1 MDTTV
6 QDKQELKRRRR
17 ERVIIVITI
26 LLVLGL
32 TFVES
37 RLVGSG
43 ARLPFSSE
51 VLIFGLINV
60 NLILIILL
68 IFLIVRNLVKLI
80 FERRRG
86 ILGSKLRSKLV
97 AAFVSLSLI
106 PTIVLFLVSI
116 QFLSYSIE
124 NWFNVKIGTA
134 LDSSLSIGRTYYE
147 KYGEDTLN
155 MAKNLSHE
163 ITAGRLYE
171 RDMADQLKEL
181 LEDRRSIFGRGLVE
195 ITLDNREERYL
206 LRDPAYPD
214 ISPPKLTAQMVDDL
228 YRGNELSLV
237 QSLGAGDLVSG
248 IVPLYINF
256 ELTDVIGVATVSLII
271 PGDLAARLSEIAKTS
286 EEYRQ
291 FNLLKNPIKWSFI
304 ITLSIVTL
312 LIVFSATWFGLF
324 LAKGITVPIQDLAE
338 ATDEISRGN
347 LDYHIDVL
355 ADDEIGVLVDSFNR
369 MTEELKNSSD
379 ELKKANISLDERRHY
394 METVLKNVS
403 AGVISLDRDGVI
415 TTMNRAAEAMLDVT
429 ADEALNTTLDRA
441 LAPEHT
447 ELISQILQ
455 ELGERDSD
463 YIEKQAQIMARDTV
477 LTILISVTTLRDDH
491 NRSMGMVVV
500 FEDISQ
506 LQKAERIAAWREVA
520 RRIAHEIKNPL
531 TPVKLSAERLQ
542 KKYGNRM
549 EGEEKAV
556 FSECTRAIV
565 SQVDTLKNLVDEFS
579 KFARLPISDPVPQDV
594 NQVIAEPVLLF
605 QDAHKDIDFEF
616 SRGPGLPMVMID
628 TSQIRRAMIN
638 LLDNAVAALAS
649 NPERGRIEV
658 STSLSPE
665 GEKVRVEVRDNG
677 AGIEPRDRVRL
688 FEPYFSTKK
697 SGMGLGLTIVSS
709 IISDHKGVVGIKEN
723 SPRGTI
729 IFFELPRAEDWNHE
743 KNRTHSR

>member
-1 MDTTV
+1 METTL

-32 TFVES
+32 TFLES

-51 VLIFGLINV
+51 VLIFGLINI

-116 QFLSYSIE
+116 QFLSYSID

-134 LDSSLSIGRTYYE
+134 LDSSLSIGQTYYE
-147 KYGEDTLN
+147 KHGEDTLN
-155 MAKNLSHE
+155 LAKSLSHE

-171 RDMADQLKEL
+171 RDMADQLKTL
-181 LEDRRSIFGRGLVE
+181 LEERRSIFGRGLVE

-206 LRDPAYPD
+206 LRDPAHPD

-271 PGDLAARLSEIAKTS
+271 PGDLAGRLSEIAKTS

-415 TTMNRAAEAMLDVT
+415 TTINRAAETMLDIT
-429 ADEALNTTLDRA
+429 ADEAVNTSLARA

-447 ELISQILQ
+447 ELISQILK
-455 ELGERDSD
+455 ELDERDSD
-463 YIEKQAQIMARDTV
+463 YIEKQAQIMVKDTV

-556 FSECTRAIV
+556 FRECTQAIV

-579 KFARLPISDPVPQDV
+579 KFARLPISNPLPGDV

-616 SRGPGLPMVMID
+616 SREPGLPMVMID
-628 TSQIRRAMIN
+628 TGQIRRVMIN

-649 NPERGRIEV
+649 NPEQGRIEI
-658 STSLSPE
+658 STSLSPD
-665 GEKVRVEVRDNG
+665 GGRVRVEVRDNG
-677 AGIEPRDRVRL
+677 AGIEPKDRVKL

-709 IISDHKGVVGIKEN
+709 IISDHKGLVGIKEN

-729 IFFELPRAEDWNHE
+729 IFFELTRAEDWNHE
-743 KNRTHSR
+743 ENSADSR

>member
-1 MDTTV
+1 MNTTL
-6 QDKQELKRRRR
+6 QDRQELKRRRR

-32 TFVES
+32 TFLES
-37 RLVGSG
+37 RLVGSDTP
-43 ARLPFSSE
+43 LPFSGE

-68 IFLIVRNLVKLI
+68 VFLIVRNLVKLI

-86 ILGSKLRSKLV
+86 VLGSKLRSKLV

-116 QFLSYSIE
+116 QFLSYSID
-124 NWFNVKIGTA
+124 NWFNLKIGSA
-134 LDSSLSIGRTYYE
+134 LDSSLSIGQTYYQTH
-147 KYGEDTLN
+147 GEETLN
-155 MAKNLSHE
+155 LAKRIGYE

-171 RDMADQLKEL
+171 RDMADQLEQFLKERQSAL
-181 LEDRRSIFGRGLVE
+181 GRGLLEV
-195 ITLDNREERYL
+195 TFDNREERYI
-206 LRDPAYPD
+206 LRDPAHPD
-214 ISPPKLTAQMVDDL
+214 VNPPKLTEQMVDDL
-228 YRGNELSLV
+228 YRGHELSLV
-237 QSLGAGDLVSG
+237 QSLGIGDLVSG

-256 ELTDVIGVATVSLII
+256 ELTDVIGVAAVSYIV
-271 PGDLAARLSEIAKTS
+271 PGDLAGKLSEISKTS

-312 LIVFSATWFGLF
+312 LIIFSATWFGLF

-369 MTEELKNSSD
+369 MTEDLKNSSD
-379 ELKKANISLDERRHY
+379 ELKKANIVLDERRHY

-403 AGVISLDRDGVI
+403 AGVISLDREGVI
-415 TTMNRAAEAMLDVT
+415 TTVNRAAEIMLDIT
-429 ADEALNTTLDRA
+429 ADGALNTTFDRA
-441 LAPEHT
+441 LAAEHADM
-447 ELISQILQ
+447 ISRIRK
-455 ELGERDSD
+455 EMDERDSD
-463 YIEKQAQIMARDTV
+463 FLEKQAQIVVRNTV
-477 LTILISVTTLRDDH
+477 LTLLISITTLRDDQNH
-491 NRSMGMVVV
+491 SMGMVVV

-506 LQKAERIAAWREVA
+506 LQKAERISAWREVA

-542 KKYGNRM
+542 KKYGNKM

-556 FSECTRAIV
+556 FSECTQAIV
-565 SQVDTLKNLVDEFS
+565 NQVDTLKNLVDEFS
-579 KFARLPISDPVPQDV
+579 KFARLPISNPAPHDI
-594 NQVIAEPVLLF
+594 NQTIAEPVLLF
-605 QDAHKDIDFEF
+605 QDAHKTIDFEYT
-616 SRGPGLPMVMID
+616 REEGLPLVMID
-628 TSQIRRAMIN
+628 EEQIRRVMVN
-638 LLDNAVAALAS
+638 LLDNAVTALAS
-649 NPERGRIEV
+649 NSEKGRIEI
-658 STSLSPE
+658 STSINPE
-665 GEKVRVEVRDNG
+665 NRNVRVEVRDNG
-677 AGIEPRDRVRL
+677 AGIEPKDRVKL

-709 IISDHKGVVGIKEN
+709 IISDHRGVVGIQDN
-723 SPRGTI
+723 SPRGTV
-729 IFFELPRAEDWNHE
+729 IFFEIPRAEDWNHE
-743 KNRTHSR
+743 QNGTDRR